1 MALCAAKASVIRSG
15 RNHVRG
21 EGERK
26 KALSERMETGKKI
39 DYRALILLSIGHLVD
54 DLPQGALPAL
64 LPFLKE
70 AFGLSYAMAGTII
83 LCSNLTSSVIQPV
96 FGYITDRKSLF
107 WFLPLGCSCAG
118 LGIALLGW
126 ASSYPQVIILVI
138 LSGLGVAIY
147 HPEGW
152 RIANSFAGEKKAT
165 GMSVFGVGGNL
176 GIALGPLLAV
186 SSVKNFGL
194 KGSMVFLIPGV
205 TLAGVFLLSNFWR
218 VRRPAIRSSS
228 LSIPTAVSERSV
240 IYPMSLLIG
249 MVILR
254 SWAHIGVMTFIP
266 FYYINYMK
274 GDPMMAGN
282 LLFAF
287 LTAGTFGTL
296 IGGPLADRF
305 GYKKIILFSLGFSC
319 PLLVLFLLSSGIWS
333 FIWFI
338 LAGFILIFSFAVTMV
353 MGQSFLPKHVGMASG
368 LILGFAIGTGGIGA
382 AVLGLVADRWGVPLT
397 LWIIVFIPW
406 LAFIPAALIPYPLER
421 RA

>member
-1 MALCAAKASVIRSG
+1 
-15 RNHVRG
+15 
-21 EGERK
+21 
-26 KALSERMETGKKI
+26 LSEKMETGKKV
-39 DYRALILLSIGHLVD
+39 DYRVLIFLSIGHLVD

-70 AFGLSYAMAGTII
+70 ALGLSYAVAGTII
-83 LCSNLTSSVIQPV
+83 LFSNLTSSVIQPA

-107 WFLPLGCSCAG
+107 WFLPLGCFCAG

-126 ASSYPQVIILVI
+126 ASSYAQIIGLVI

-152 RIANSFAGEKKAT
+152 RTANFFAGEKKAT

-176 GIALGPLLAV
+176 GIALGPLLV
-186 SSVKNFGL
+186 VHSVKSFGL
-194 KGSMVFLIPGV
+194 KGSMYFLIPGAAM
-205 TLAGVFLLSNFWR
+205 AGVFLFSNFWR
-218 VRRPAIRSSS
+218 VRRPAIPFSS
-228 LSIPTAVSERSV
+228 LSTRTAVPGKSA

-249 MVILR
+249 MAMLR
-254 SWAHIGVMTFIP
+254 SWAQIGLMTFIP

-274 GDPMMAGN
+274 GDPITAGN

-287 LTAGTFGTL
+287 LSSGTL
-296 IGGPLADRF
+296 GTLVGGPLADRF
-305 GYKKIILFSLGFSC
+305 GHKKILLFSLGLSC

-333 FIWFI
+333 FIWLI
-338 LAGFILIFSFAVTMV
+338 LAGFILIFSFAITMV

-382 AVLGLVADRWGVPLT
+382 ALLGLVADRRGVPFT

-406 LAFIPAALIPYPLER
+406 LAFILAALIPYPLEENGLEK
-421 RA
+421 RASV

>member
-1 MALCAAKASVIRSG
+1 
-15 RNHVRG
+15 
-21 EGERK
+21 
-26 KALSERMETGKKI
+26 LSEKMETGKKV
-39 DYRALILLSIGHLVD
+39 DYRGLIILSIGHLVD

-70 AFGLSYAMAGTII
+70 ALGLSYAVAGTII
-83 LCSNLTSSVIQPV
+83 LFSNLTSSVIQPA

-107 WFLPLGCSCAG
+107 WFLPLGCFCAG

-126 ASSYPQVIILVI
+126 ASSYPQIIGLVI

-152 RIANSFAGEKKAT
+152 RTANFFAGEKKAT

-176 GIALGPLLAV
+176 GIALGPLLV
-186 SSVKNFGL
+186 VHSVKSFGL
-194 KGSMVFLIPGV
+194 KGSMYFLIPGAAM
-205 TLAGVFLLSNFWR
+205 AGVFLFSNFWR
-218 VRRPAIRSSS
+218 VRRPAIPSSS
-228 LSIPTAVSERSV
+228 LSARTAASGKSAL
-240 IYPMSLLIG
+240 YPMSLLIG
-249 MVILR
+249 MAMLR
-254 SWAHIGVMTFIP
+254 SWAQIGLMTFIP

-274 GDPMMAGN
+274 GDPITAGN

-287 LTAGTFGTL
+287 LSSGTL
-296 IGGPLADRF
+296 GTLVGGPLADRF
-305 GYKKIILFSLGFSC
+305 GHKKILLFSLGLSC

-338 LAGFILIFSFAVTMV
+338 LAGFILIFSFAISMV

-382 AVLGLVADRWGVPLT
+382 ALLGLVADRWGVPFT

-406 LAFIPAALIPYPLER
+406 LAFILAAFIPYPLEKNGLEK
-421 RA
+421 RANV

>member
-1 MALCAAKASVIRSG
+1 
-15 RNHVRG
+15 
-21 EGERK
+21 
-26 KALSERMETGKKI
+26 
-39 DYRALILLSIGHLVD
+39 
-54 DLPQGALPAL
+54 
-64 LPFLKE
+64 
-70 AFGLSYAMAGTII
+70 
-83 LCSNLTSSVIQPV
+83 
-96 FGYITDRKSLF
+96 
-107 WFLPLGCSCAG
+107 
-118 LGIALLGW
+118 
-126 ASSYPQVIILVI
+126 
-138 LSGLGVAIY
+138 LGVAIY

-186 SSVKNFGL
+186 SAVKNSGL

-205 TLAGVFLLSNFWR
+205 TLAGVFLLSSFWR
-218 VRRPAIRSSS
+218 VRRPAVGSSS
-228 LSIPTAVSERSV
+228 LSTPTAVSEKSV

-249 MVILR
+249 MVMLR

-333 FIWFI
+333 FIWFT

-382 AVLGLVADRWGVPLT
+382 AVLGLVADRWGIPLT

-406 LAFIPAALIPYPLER
+406 LAFILAALIPYPLKNP
-421 RA
+421 A